1 MVGTCRGQQKIG
13 SERGSRRIKAYQ
25 DGEFIGDAYYSGVLF
40 RMNEGRPEDMAS
52 FYHRS
57 TGAALLAGVLAC
69 FVPASNVCGAVCNP
83 APGEETELKTF
94 TVKDGANPAN
104 KAVVDTGIPGSNP
117 GKLYICGD
125 TADIQMDAT
134 VSPLAARRQYVGWRI
149 EKETGAG
156 NLMDTPHANPN
167 QGNVAVALLPPLFP
181 GNESSLTVGAP
192 EIRQFHVK
200 AFCDGD
206 KNGQKD
212 AGEDFYY
219 DTDGKVIE
227 VQVAVLKVELFRD
240 DACTKILDDWPAESG
255 KPRSPKY
262 VFGAENGIYVQ
273 VTGPAGLGNSYFT
286 VKVTSEADTTGIHL
300 HLHET
305 SPGIYRNCNASGS
318 EVLYLD
324 KPTHVGTANDIYLK
338 VLEEEV
344 LPFTLKASGTE
355 VCSTDVKTD
364 RAEIGVEWQGEYATY
379 DTSATLNTADDFTDG
394 VYDHMGDANLV
405 WAKEFN
411 NGNLNSK
418 EGHWDSGGDSSWA
431 DAVDFAVWC
440 GHGHRVPAEGY
451 MRFFVDLVGG
461 VKQPA
466 NQLFWSEIDWGDLD
480 VDWVILN
487 TCNQLNG
494 TDAEL
499 KVMANGVH
507 LICGWRFW
515 VCVGILCWPGRD
527 LREARD
533 AA

>member
-1 MVGTCRGQQKIG
+1 VTTTQFFFRAETAGSVRVEASQIACIKCESDIRYVTIVGVASVTAPTAVVAVGG
-13 SERGSRRIKAYQ
+13 DVVFTVTTTPPGFEHMLEWTAT
-25 DGEFIGDAYYSGVLF
+25 GEP
-40 RMNEGRPEDMAS
+40 RPMAS
-52 FYHRS
+52 QEGGATFTAHWDTPGSYVVTSACACVSSCDLPNPQSHAS
-57 TGAALLAGVLAC
+57 TTVAVVRVDIEQAEL
-69 FVPASNVCGAVCNP
+69 NVCQQMTEASLHLTGSYWAPEVEGDVIWSNSPTGLSGTGSGGTYTFNP
-83 APGEETELKTF
+83 SASTPGTY
-94 TVKDGANPAN
+94 
-104 KAVVDTGIPGSNP
+104 VV
-117 GKLYICGD
+117 
-125 TADIQMDAT
+125 TA
-134 VSPLAARRQYVGWRI
+134 R
-149 EKETGAG
+149 
-156 NLMDTPHANPN
+156 
-167 QGNVAVALLPPLFP
+167 
-181 GNESSLTVGAP
+181 SSLLDNC
-192 EIRQFHVK
+192 H
-200 AFCDGD
+200 
-206 KNGQKD
+206 
-212 AGEDFYY
+212 
-219 DTDGKVIE
+219 DTCIVR
-227 VQVAVLKVELFRD
+227 VLKVELFRD